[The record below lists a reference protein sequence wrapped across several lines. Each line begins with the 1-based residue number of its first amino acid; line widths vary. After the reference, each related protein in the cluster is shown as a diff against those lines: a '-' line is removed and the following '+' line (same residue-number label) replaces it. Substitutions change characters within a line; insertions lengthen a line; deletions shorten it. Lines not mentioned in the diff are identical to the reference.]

1 YLAYDD
7 DYMYVAFKAYD
18 SNPAGIVATELR
30 RDGDLGA
37 NDHMTIFFDTFAD
50 RRNAFGFQMNPA
62 GALGDARVENNQ
74 NWNSQWNGIWDGKAR
89 MDAEGWTAELIIP
102 FKTLSFDPENDR
114 WGMDI
119 VRRIRRNS
127 ERMRWAN

>member
-1 YLAYDD
+1 
-7 DYMYVAFKAYD
+7 
-18 SNPAGIVATELR
+18 
-30 RDGDLGA
+30 
-37 NDHMTIFFDTFAD
+37 
-50 RRNAFGFQMNPA
+50 RNAFGFQMNPA

-127 ERMRWAN
+127 ERMRWANISQNRNDIYAGAFGNITGLNNLNQGMGLELAPT